1 MSNALIHFACAA
13 IAMQIQSFAAE
24 QTVYKTPDELRRA
37 AEPLLQP
44 FKAKNRRPDPDDD
57 RLFLVDYLGTADDAL
72 RNTAVDVLAKCRRPI
87 RGSAFR
93 KFLAPDYPMNVRV
106 IALAYVVANA
116 WGENDVDLIRS
127 EQLLEKLKQSLA
139 TMLKDLA
146 EYPVAPVHLEVLA
159 RVMGRHTSLSS
170 RFLELAS
177 EEEQRVIF
185 KRFAAV
191 GAGIQNELDSGE
203 IQTCLRLFRVDVF
216 TSELSALYSFSPVNF
231 RSFIADVAARAAI
244 MTGYE
249 KKKLQPLLAL
259 IAKDWD
265 SAIASKVKGA
275 MAQVRREKAADS
287 RR

>member
-106 IALAYVVANA
+106 IALAYVTANA
-116 WGENDVDLIRS
+116 WGGGNDTDALS
-127 EQLLEKLKQSLA
+127 HDQLVEKLRKPLA

-146 EYPVAPVHLEVLA
+146 EYPVAPAHLEAL
-159 RVMGRHTSLSS
+159 GRAMASNESFSFLDLS
-170 RFLELAS
+170 A
-177 EEEQRVIF
+177 EEEQRVLFRRI
-185 KRFAAV
+185 AAK
-191 GAGIQNELDSGE
+191 GAGLPNGVDKDGIQ
-203 IQTCLRLFRVDVF
+203 ICLSLFRANVF
-216 TSELSALYSFSPVNF
+216 VSELSALYSFSPVDF
-231 RSFIADVAARAAI
+231 RGYIADVAVRAAI
-244 MTGYE
+244 TSRYE
-249 KKKLQPLLAL
+249 KNKLQPLLAL

-265 SAIASKVKGA
+265 SAIASKVKA
-275 MAQVRREKAADS
+275 ILER
-287 RR
+287 